1 MAKISRAGNYSVPT
15 RAGNA
20 QNPTA
25 RTATHERVTPD
36 PDRADASGADETV

>member
-1 MAKISRAGNYSVPT
+1 MAKISRAVNYCVPT

-25 RTATHERVTPD
+25 AHERVTPV